1 MNTHD
6 VAAAFTAL
14 CKAGEFEKAGKD
26 FWSSDVRSVEAMD
39 GPMASIEG
47 IDAVMAKSEWWYA
60 NNEVH
65 AISTRGPFVN
75 GNQFAL
81 VFDMDVTD
89 KATGNRHAG
98 EEVAL
103 YTVVDGKITEERF
116 FYGT

>member
-1 MNTHD
+1 MNTHE
-6 VAAAFTAL
+6 VAEAFTAL
-14 CKAGEFEKAGKD
+14 CKAGEFEKAGLE
-26 FWSSDVRSVEAMD
+26 FWAQTVRSVEAMD

-47 IDAVMAKSEWWYA
+47 IDAVIAKSEWWYA

-65 AISTRGPFVN
+65 AIATKGPFVN
-75 GNQFAL
+75 GNQFSL

-89 KATGNRHAG
+89 KASGNRHAG

-103 YTVVDGKITEERF
+103 YTVENGKIVEERF

>member
-6 VAAAFTAL
+6 VATAFTAL
-14 CKAGEFEKAGKD
+14 CQAGEFEKAGLD
-26 FWSSDVRSVEAMD
+26 FWAPTVRSVEAMD

-47 IDAVMAKSEWWYA
+47 REAVIAKSEWWYA

-65 AISTRGPFVN
+65 AITTKGPFVN

-89 KATGNRHAG
+89 KSTGLRVAG

-103 YTVVDGKITEERF
+103 YTVEDGKIVEERF